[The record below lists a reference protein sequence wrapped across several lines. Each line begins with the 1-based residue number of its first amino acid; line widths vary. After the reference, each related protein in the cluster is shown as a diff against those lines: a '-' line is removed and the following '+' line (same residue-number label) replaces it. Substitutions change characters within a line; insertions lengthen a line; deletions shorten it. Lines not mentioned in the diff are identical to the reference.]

1 MCSNDIITVL
11 FRIEHLRGVKMAKT
25 RIKPG
30 KRQRVERY
38 KTSLFIAPSFIGV
51 AIFFILPFF
60 VVAYYSLID
69 NPINQEFVGILNFNN
84 LLNNPIFRMAAKNT
98 AIFALVAVPLAV
110 VIPLFFAMMLMRKLP
125 MGSWFKTVLI
135 SPLMVPTA
143 SVVLIWEVLFHYE
156 GTVNSFLVA
165 FGIDR
170 IDFFKSD
177 WSLLVIV
184 CLFLWKNIGY
194 NMILFMAALASIPKD
209 ITEACMLDGA
219 GPVRVFFKIK
229 MPYIFSTVLFVT
241 ILSLINSFKIFRE
254 VYLMTG
260 NYPYERLYTL
270 QHFMNNTFA
279 SLDYQKLSAAAMLMC
294 AAMVI
299 IIGVLFIIDG
309 KVGEDIE

>member
-1 MCSNDIITVL
+1 MKTKEFKKNKRA
-11 FRIEHLRGVKMAKT
+11 RIDRF
-25 RIKPG
+25 
-30 KRQRVERY
+30 
-38 KTSLFIAPSFIGV
+38 KTSLFIAPSFLGAAV
-51 AIFFILPFF
+51 FFILPFF
-60 VVAYYSLID
+60 VVGYYSVID
-69 NPINQEFVGILNFNN
+69 NPISREFVGLENYSR
-84 LLNNPIFRMAAKNT
+84 LLQNSIFRMAAKNT
-98 AIFALVAVPLAV
+98 AVFSAIAVPLAV
-110 VIPLFFAMMLMRKLP
+110 VIPLIFALFLMRKLP

-156 GTVNSFLVA
+156 GTINNFLVA
-165 FGIDR
+165 FDMER

-194 NMILFMAALASIPKD
+194 NMILFMAALANIPKD

-219 GPVRVFFKIK
+219 GPVRVFWRIK
-229 MPYIFSTVLFVT
+229 LPYIFSSILFVT

-270 QHFMNNTFA
+270 QHFMNNTFQ
-279 SLDYQKLSAAAMLMC
+279 SLDYQKLSAAAILLCIVMI
-294 AAMVI
+294 VI
-299 IIGVLFIIDG
+299 IGTLFLIDD
-309 KVGEDIE
+309 KVGRDVE

>member
-1 MCSNDIITVL
+1 
-11 FRIEHLRGVKMAKT
+11 MAKE
-25 RIKPG
+25 RLK
-30 KRQRVERY
+30 KDRRLQRERY
-38 KTSLFIAPSFIGV
+38 KTSLFIAPSFLGAAV
-51 AIFFILPFF
+51 FYILPFF
-60 VVAYYSLID
+60 VVGYYAIID
-69 NPINQEFVGILNFNN
+69 NIFSREFVGFANFAN
-84 LLNNPIFRMAAKNT
+84 LLRNSIFRMAAKNT
-98 AIFALVAVPLAV
+98 AIFSAIAVPLAV
-110 VIPLFFAMMLMRKLP
+110 IIPLLFAILLMRKLP

-156 GTVNSFLVA
+156 GTVNNFLVT

-194 NMILFMAALASIPKD
+194 NMILFMAALAAIPKD

-219 GPVRVFFKIK
+219 GPVRVFFRIK
-229 MPYIFSTVLFVT
+229 LPYIFSTVLFVT

-260 NYPYERLYTL
+260 NYPYEKLYTL
-270 QHFMNNTFA
+270 QHFMNNTFTN
-279 SLDYQKLSAAAMLMC
+279 LDYQKLSAAAILMC
-294 AAMVI
+294 IVMVVI
-299 IIGVLFIIDG
+299 IGILFLVENR
-309 KVGEDIE
+309 VGRDIE

>member
-1 MCSNDIITVL
+1 
-11 FRIEHLRGVKMAKT
+11 MAKK
-25 RIKPG
+25 RVKKG
-30 KRQRVERY
+30 KRERLDRA
-38 KTSLFIAPSFIGV
+38 KTSLFIAPSFLGAAV
-51 AIFFILPFF
+51 FFILPFF
-60 VVAYYSLID
+60 VVGYYALID
-69 NPINQEFVGILNFNN
+69 NPISGEYVGLRNFMNLFNN
-84 LLNNPIFRMAAKNT
+84 AIFRMAAKNT
-98 AIFALVAVPLAV
+98 ATFSLIAVPLAV
-110 VIPLFFAMMLMRKLP
+110 VVPLLFAILLMRKLP
-125 MGSWFKTVLI
+125 MGSVFKTILI

-156 GTVNSFLVA
+156 GTVNNFLID
-165 FGIDR
+165 FGIER

-194 NMILFMAALASIPKD
+194 NMILFMAALANIPKD
-209 ITEACMLDGA
+209 ITEASMLDGA

-229 MPYIFSTVLFVT
+229 LPYIFSSVLFVT

-279 SLDYQKLSAAAMLMC
+279 TLDYQKLSAAAIIMC
-294 AAMVI
+294 AVMIVI
-299 IIGVLFIIDG
+299 IGILFIIDD
-309 KVGEDIE
+309 KVGRDIE

>member
-1 MCSNDIITVL
+1 MTKK
-11 FRIEHLRGVKMAKT
+11 RVKK
-25 RIKPG
+25 G
-30 KRQRVERY
+30 KRERLDRA
-38 KTSLFIAPSFIGV
+38 KTSLFIAPSFLGAAV
-51 AIFFILPFF
+51 FFILPFF
-60 VVAYYSLID
+60 VVGYYALID
-69 NPINQEFVGILNFNN
+69 NPISGEYVGLRNFMNLFNN
-84 LLNNPIFRMAAKNT
+84 AIFRMAAKNT
-98 AIFALVAVPLAV
+98 ATFSLIAVPLAV
-110 VIPLFFAMMLMRKLP
+110 VVPLLFAILLMRKLP
-125 MGSWFKTVLI
+125 MGSVFKTILI

-156 GTVNSFLVA
+156 GTVNNFLID
-165 FGIDR
+165 FGIER

-194 NMILFMAALASIPKD
+194 NMILFMAALANIPKD
-209 ITEACMLDGA
+209 ITEASMLDGA

-229 MPYIFSTVLFVT
+229 LPYIFSSVLFVT

-279 SLDYQKLSAAAMLMC
+279 TLDYQKLSAAAIIMC
-294 AAMVI
+294 AVMIVI
-299 IIGVLFIIDG
+299 IGILFIIDD
-309 KVGEDIE
+309 KVGRDIE

>member
-1 MCSNDIITVL
+1 
-11 FRIEHLRGVKMAKT
+11 MAKE
-25 RIKPG
+25 RLK
-30 KRQRVERY
+30 KDRRLQRERY
-38 KTSLFIAPSFIGV
+38 KTSLFILPSFLGAAV
-51 AIFFILPFF
+51 FYILPFF
-60 VVAYYSLID
+60 VVGYYAIID
-69 NPINQEFVGILNFNN
+69 NIFSREFVGIMNFAN
-84 LLNNPIFRMAAKNT
+84 LLRNSIFRMAAKNT
-98 AIFALVAVPLAV
+98 AIFSAIAVPLAV
-110 VIPLFFAMMLMRKLP
+110 IVPLLFAILLMRKLP

-156 GTVNSFLVA
+156 GTVNNFLVT

-194 NMILFMAALASIPKD
+194 NMILFMAALAAIPKD

-219 GPVRVFFKIK
+219 GPVRVFFRIK
-229 MPYIFSTVLFVT
+229 LPYIFSTVLFVT

-260 NYPYERLYTL
+260 NYPYEKLYTL
-270 QHFMNNTFA
+270 QHFMNNTFTN
-279 SLDYQKLSAAAMLMC
+279 LDYQKLSAAAILMC
-294 AAMVI
+294 IVMVVI
-299 IIGVLFIIDG
+299 IGILFLVENR
-309 KVGEDIE
+309 VGRDIE

>member
-1 MCSNDIITVL
+1 MKAKGFKKDKRA
-11 FRIEHLRGVKMAKT
+11 RIDRF
-25 RIKPG
+25 
-30 KRQRVERY
+30 
-38 KTSLFIAPSFIGV
+38 KTSLFIAPSFLGAAV
-51 AIFFILPFF
+51 FFILPFF
-60 VVAYYSLID
+60 VVAYYSVID
-69 NPINQEFVGILNFNN
+69 NPISREFVGLDNYSR
-84 LLNNPIFRMAAKNT
+84 LLQNSIFRMAARNT
-98 AIFALVAVPLAV
+98 AVFSAIAVPLAV
-110 VIPLFFAMMLMRKLP
+110 IIPLLFALLLMRKLP

-156 GTVNSFLVA
+156 GTVNNFLTA
-165 FGIDR
+165 FDIDR

-194 NMILFMAALASIPKD
+194 NMILFMAALANIPKD

-219 GPVRVFFKIK
+219 GPVRVFWRIK
-229 MPYIFSTVLFVT
+229 LPYIFSSMLFVT

-270 QHFMNNTFA
+270 QHFMNNTFQ
-279 SLDYQKLSAAAMLMC
+279 SLDYQKLSAAAILLCIVMI
-294 AAMVI
+294 VI
-299 IIGVLFIIDG
+299 IGTLFLIDD
-309 KVGEDIE
+309 KVGRDVE

>member
-1 MCSNDIITVL
+1 
-11 FRIEHLRGVKMAKT
+11 MAKS
-25 RIKPG
+25 RAKRNR
-30 KRQRVERY
+30 RQRIDRF
-38 KTSLFIAPSFIGV
+38 KTSLFIAPSFVGAAV
-51 AIFFILPFF
+51 FFILPFF
-60 VVAYYSLID
+60 VVAYYSVID
-69 NPINQEFVGILNFNN
+69 NPISREFVGIRNYEN
-84 LLNNPIFRMAAKNT
+84 LIKNPIFRMAAGNT
-98 AIFALVAVPLAV
+98 AVFSAIAVPLAV
-110 VIPLFFAMMLMRKLP
+110 IIPLLFAIMLMRKLP

-156 GTVNSFLVA
+156 GTVNQFLLA

-209 ITEACMLDGA
+209 VTEACMLDGA
-219 GPVRVFFKIK
+219 GAVRTFFKIK
-229 MPYIFSTVLFVT
+229 LPYIFSTILFVT

-279 SLDYQKLSAAAMLMC
+279 SLDYQKLSAAAIIMC
-294 AAMVI
+294 GVMII
-299 IIGVLFIIDG
+299 IIGTLFIVDD
-309 KVGEDIE
+309 KVGRDIE

>member
-1 MCSNDIITVL
+1 
-11 FRIEHLRGVKMAKT
+11 MAKSK
-25 RIKPG
+25 RKVNR
-30 KRQRVERY
+30 RQRIDRF
-38 KTSLFIAPSFIGV
+38 KTSLFIAPSFFGAAV
-51 AIFFILPFF
+51 FFILPFF
-60 VVAYYSLID
+60 VVAYYSVID
-69 NPINQEFVGILNFNN
+69 NPINREFVGLLNFKN
-84 LLNNPIFRMAAKNT
+84 LIGNPIFRMAAKNT
-98 AIFALVAVPLAV
+98 AIFSAVAVPLAV
-110 VIPLFFAMMLMRKLP
+110 IIPLIFAILLMRKIP

-143 SVVLIWEVLFHYE
+143 SIVLIWEVVFHYE
-156 GTVNSFLVA
+156 GTVNNFLVN

-219 GPVRVFFKIK
+219 GPVRVFFRIK
-229 MPYIFSTVLFVT
+229 LPYIFSSILFVT

-260 NYPYERLYTL
+260 NYPYEKLYTL
-270 QHFMNNTFA
+270 QHFMNNTFS
-279 SLDYQKLSAAAMLMC
+279 SLDYQKLSSAAIIMC
-294 AAMVI
+294 IVMVVI
-299 IIGVLFIIDG
+299 IGTLFIIDD
-309 KVGEDIE
+309 KVGRDIE